1 MSGIDFETLLEYA
14 RIGIRRASIFMGF
27 GVHAAASPAIRN
39 FDLSKE
45 TKLRVVADTNDDKL
59 LGEYKSEFR
68 SWVIVNGLREIHEAF
83 TEYLEKLNQAC
94 LTIGWVAGEFTPEA
108 CDGQHKKFH
117 RGGLPDKFEILRKRF
132 GVITQHE
139 DGLNSLNDARNCF
152 THRRGIVGPDDFNH
166 EDQLRLR
173 WRTLDIYFIPA
184 GGRPVL
190 TRDIPEGGLPMPGGF
205 IESKYVER
213 ICSFSK
219 GEILELSP
227 LQLAEICY
235 FADEAAVELANS
247 AVEYARRKGIP
258 INERPSGAT
267 GS

>member
-14 RIGIRRASIFMGF
+14 RTGIRRASIFMGL
-27 GVHAAASPAIRN
+27 GVHAATSPAIRN
-39 FDLSKE
+39 FDLSRE
-45 TKLRVVADTNDDKL
+45 TKLRVVADTSDDKL

-108 CDGQHKKFH
+108 CDRHHKNFH
-117 RGGLPDKFEILRKRF
+117 RKGLPDKFEILRKSF

-139 DGLNSLNDARNCF
+139 DGVNSLNDARNCF

-184 GGRPVL
+184 GGQPVL
-190 TRDIPEGGLPMPGGF
+190 NRHIPEGGLPMPGGF

-235 FADEAAVELANS
+235 FADDAAVELANS
-247 AVEYARRKGIP
+247 AVEYARRKGIS
-258 INERPSGAT
+258 INECRSDAT
-267 GS
+267 GR